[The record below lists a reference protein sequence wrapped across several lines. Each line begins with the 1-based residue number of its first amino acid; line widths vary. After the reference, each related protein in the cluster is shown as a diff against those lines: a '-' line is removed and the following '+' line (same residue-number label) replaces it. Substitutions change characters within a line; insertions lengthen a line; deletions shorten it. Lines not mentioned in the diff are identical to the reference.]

1 MRNTVYKKNGCGHHS
16 TRAYL
21 NNILL
26 TASVVTICSPSV
38 SAQDFYFDPALLKG
52 SALGQDME
60 RFNHKSVAV
69 QSGEYVLD
77 VYVNNVLVAASETI
91 AVMENADGR
100 TEPCLTD
107 DVINKSSI
115 RKAGLPES
123 DGHRCTPAS
132 DTGTGVLAE
141 VDLSQSRLNLSVPQS
156 GLLRNPR
163 GFIPV
168 ESWDSGEMALF
179 LRHNTNFTRTEN
191 TGSGFRY
198 NYLWSNVNTGT
209 NLGLWQLRHTGN
221 LRYADSNIAGSNYKY
236 NAARTWGQR
245 AVPGLE
251 SVLTVG
257 DSYTSNS
264 LFGSLSFN
272 GIKLA
277 TDTRMWPQGKR
288 GYAPEVRGV
297 AATTARVVIRQQ
309 GRIVYETTVSPGSFV
324 INDLFNTKSQGDLHV
339 EVIEAGGNISTFTV
353 PYSSVPDSVRPG
365 NWEYSL
371 SLGRVRNYYSVNN
384 RFIEGTLQRGM
395 SNMLTANSGLRF
407 ADDYQAALLGGV
419 VATELGAFGLNT
431 TFSHARVENGQ
442 SESGWRAEAS
452 YSRTFDSG
460 TNLVLAAYRYSTSGF
475 RDLQDVL
482 GVRRQS
488 RGGAEYWS
496 DTLRQRNKFS
506 ATISQPM
513 NEWGMLNLSGSTAD
527 YYGGKGQVR
536 QLQLGYS
543 NNWKQLSYNLSIARQ
558 QTVLT
563 NSRYYY
569 SLSDND
575 YDTSNR
581 PRYTEN
587 TISLGFSVPLN
598 FGNSRSNLTFG
609 LNKNRDTRS
618 AQTGINGSVGEQGN
632 VTYSLYGGAENY
644 RNSGNATTW
653 GGNVQQNTPVGAV
666 RASMSAGKNYRQFGA
681 GYSGTLVAH
690 RGGVTAGPYASDT
703 FAIVHAPGA
712 SGAIVKNGQGATID
726 RFGYAI
732 HPSLTPYQYNNIG
745 LDSRF
750 IDADVELQGGSKK
763 VVPYA
768 GAMPVVNFETR
779 YGRAVLITTQADGEI
794 PPMGADVFDSRGN
807 AIGMVGQGGQIYARV
822 EENTGKL
829 SVKWGP
835 QAGQICDINYRLSNT
850 DKQPVTQITLPCV
863 RRK

>member
-1 MRNTVYKKNGCGHHS
+1 MRNTAYKNICISNGNIWWQFNKIILAMS
-16 TRAYL
+16 AVLTYL
-21 NNILL
+21 
-26 TASVVTICSPSV
+26 PSAD
-38 SAQDFYFDPALLKG
+38 AQEYYFDPALLKG

-60 RFNHKSVAV
+60 RFNKKSISV
-69 QSGEYVLD
+69 QAGDYVLD
-77 VYVNNVLVAASETI
+77 IYVNNVLIAPSETVSI
-91 AVMENADGR
+91 RGHSDGK
-100 TEPCLTD
+100 TEPCLTR
-107 DVINKSSI
+107 DVITKSAI
-115 RKAGLPES
+115 RMNAEI
-123 DGHRCTPAS
+123 
-132 DTGTGVLAE
+132 DTHSHQCIPVSEVGANIQAE
-141 VDLSQSRLNLSVPQS
+141 VVLSQSRLNLSVPQS
-156 GLLRNPR
+156 NLLRNPR

-168 ESWDSGEMALF
+168 ESWDSGKMALF

-191 TGSGFRY
+191 TGTNFNY
-198 NYLWSNVNTGT
+198 NYLWSNVNAGT

-221 LRYADSNIAGSNYKY
+221 LRYADSNFGGSDYKY

-245 AVPGLE
+245 AIPELE
-251 SVLTVG
+251 SVFTVG

-272 GIKLA
+272 GIKIA
-277 TDTRMWPQGKR
+277 TDKRMWPQGKR

-297 AATTARVVIRQQ
+297 AGTTARVVIRQQ
-309 GRIVYETTVSPGSFV
+309 GNVVYETTVSPGSFV
-324 INDLFNTKSQGDLHV
+324 INDLYNTKSKGDLHV

-365 NWEYSL
+365 NWEYSV

-407 ADDYQAALLGGV
+407 AENYQAALLGGV
-419 VATELGAFGLNT
+419 ISSEVGAFGLNT
-431 TFSHARVENGQ
+431 TFSHAQVESGKT
-442 SESGWRAEAS
+442 ESGWRAEAS
-452 YSRTFDSG
+452 YSRTFDAG

-488 RGGAEYWS
+488 HNGTEYWS

-506 ATISQPM
+506 ATVSQPM
-513 NEWGMLNLSGSTAD
+513 DEWGMLNLSGSTAD
-527 YYGGKGQVR
+527 YYGGRGRVK

-543 NNWKQLSYNLSIARQ
+543 NNWKQFSYNLSIARQ
-558 QTVLT
+558 QTVMI

-569 SLSDND
+569 SLSDSD
-575 YDTSNR
+575 YDTGNR
-581 PRYTEN
+581 QKYTEN
-587 TISLGFSVPLN
+587 TISLGFSVPLD
-598 FGNSRSNLTFG
+598 FGKSRSNLTFG

-618 AQTGINGSVGEQGN
+618 SQVGINGSAGEQSN
-632 VTYSLYGGAENY
+632 FTYSVYGGAEDY

-653 GGNVQQNTPVGAV
+653 GGSVQQNTSIGAV
-666 RASMSAGKNYRQFGA
+666 RANISAGKNYRQFGA

-690 RGGVTAGPYASDT
+690 RGGVTIGPYASDT
-703 FAIVHAPGA
+703 FAIIHAPGA
-712 SGAIVKNGQGATID
+712 NGAIVKNGQGATID

-750 IDADVELQGGSKK
+750 IKADVELQGGSKK

-768 GAMPVVNFETR
+768 GAMPVVSFETLH
-779 YGRAVLITTQADGEI
+779 GRAVLITASSDGEI
-794 PPMGADVFDSRGN
+794 PPMGADVFDSHGN
-807 AIGMVGQGGQIYARV
+807 EIGMVGQGGQIYARV

-829 SVKWGP
+829 TVKWGK
-835 QAGQICDINYRLSNT
+835 QVGQSCEINYRLPKADN
-850 DKQPVTQITLPCV
+850 QPVTQINQPCG
-863 RRK
+863 RR